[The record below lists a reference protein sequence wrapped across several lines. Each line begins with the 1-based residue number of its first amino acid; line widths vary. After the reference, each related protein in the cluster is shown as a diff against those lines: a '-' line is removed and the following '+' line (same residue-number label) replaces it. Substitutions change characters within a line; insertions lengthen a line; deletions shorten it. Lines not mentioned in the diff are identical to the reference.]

1 MQELP
6 QRRPTASEEIEAAP
20 AGTIPDHHTGL
31 RRFQQDAD
39 YFEDHYEELLAQ
51 YAGQWIAI
59 YQQQV
64 VGAAVELAD
73 LLAALTER
81 GIPVGQT
88 LVEFVADQEEL
99 LVV

>member
-6 QRRPTASEEIEAAP
+6 QRRSTASGEIEVLP
-20 AGTIPDHHTGL
+20 ADTIPDHHTAL

-39 YFEDHYEELLAQ
+39 YLEDHFEELLAQ
-51 YAGQWIAI
+51 YAGQWVAI

-81 GIPVGQT
+81 GIPAGQA
-88 LVEFVADQEEL
+88 LVEFVAGQEEL

>member
-6 QRRPTASEEIEAAP
+6 QRRTTTSQEIEVAP
-20 AGTIPDHHTGL
+20 AATIPDHHTAL

-39 YFEDHYEELLAQ
+39 YFEDHFEELLAQ

-81 GIPVGQT
+81 GIPAGQA
-88 LVEFVADQEEL
+88 LVEFVAGQEEL

>member
-6 QRRPTASEEIEAAP
+6 QRRTAGSREIEVAP
-20 AGTIPDHHTGL
+20 DETIPDHHTAL
-31 RRFQQDAD
+31 QQFQQDAD
-39 YFEDHYEELLAQ
+39 YYEDHYEELLAQ

-64 VGAAVELAD
+64 VGAAVELTD

-81 GIPVGQT
+81 GIPGGQA
-88 LVEFVADQEEL
+88 LVEYVAGQEEL